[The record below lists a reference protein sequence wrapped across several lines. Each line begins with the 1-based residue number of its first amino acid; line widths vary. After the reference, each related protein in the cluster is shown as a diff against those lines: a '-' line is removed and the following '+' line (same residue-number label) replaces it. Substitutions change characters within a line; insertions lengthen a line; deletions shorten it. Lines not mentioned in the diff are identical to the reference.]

1 MIHSMSNPEFKLD
14 VQTPSAAIS
23 EIAKGMSDLRDA
35 LKCMTELAAA
45 DCSVSALAPYLRQAW
60 SGAAAVSMV
69 CSLVGSVDWA
79 GERWPGIPTD
89 GSPTH
94 DRYRSSAPQS
104 RSCHS
109 TAVPTACAE
118 AAVDF
123 GRHAHQR

>member
-23 EIAKGMSDLRDA
+23 EIAKGMSNLRDA

-79 GERWPGIPTD
+79 GERWPGIPSD
-89 GSPTH
+89 ASPT
-94 DRYRSSAPQS
+94 S
-104 RSCHS
+104 RASPHARRRAS
-109 TAVPTACAE
+109 V
-118 AAVDF
+118 
-123 GRHAHQR
+123 GRVGVGGSGRRD